1 MLPAQVQ
8 PSLGVGAR
16 VAASRVHPS
25 PAANTH
31 HPRRERLAAARRSD
45 GCTMVSC
52 SPVAAIV
59 LDPLES
65 HGPKP
70 AAEDPGKHCNLA
82 PGERRNRKENTGPSP
97 PVPVLDAP
105 PQHASVVQVEGARF
119 RDKPVDACLKALA
132 MVHSA
137 NRTGFL
143 DWFESSTATGQP
155 LDKIC
160 DAFCD
165 NIMCRV
171 AHPLGQVAQPTPLSP
186 LFDARCRELR
196 AGHVR

>member
-1 MLPAQVQ
+1 
-8 PSLGVGAR
+8 
-16 VAASRVHPS
+16 
-25 PAANTH
+25 
-31 HPRRERLAAARRSD
+31 
-45 GCTMVSC
+45 MVSC

-171 AHPLGQVAQPTPLSP
+171 IVPEYNVEITKVQSASATATAGAAKEAADGGGGEEKREEGFYEKLKVKPVVASFLHE
-186 LFDARCRELR
+186 RI
-196 AGHVR
+196 G